1 MACPA
6 NWRIFWLMEE
16 LSPALQLVA
25 KTIAA
30 IICLAL
36 VGELMLAIFLMPH

>member
-1 MACPA
+1 
-6 NWRIFWLMEE
+6 MEE

-30 IICLAL
+30 AICLAL
-36 VGELMLAIFLMPH
+36 VGELILAVVMSAH